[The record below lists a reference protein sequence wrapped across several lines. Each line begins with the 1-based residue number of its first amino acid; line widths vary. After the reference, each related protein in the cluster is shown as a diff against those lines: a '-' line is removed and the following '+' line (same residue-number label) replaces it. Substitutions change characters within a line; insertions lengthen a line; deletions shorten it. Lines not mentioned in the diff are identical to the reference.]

1 MSELLARVRAYFV
14 EVDDGAPPRPRRSRT
29 PLDTVALVA
38 PPKVAAA
45 AGAALALELA
55 REHRAS
61 CALLC
66 AWEPIA
72 GGAPPVRAAARAGA
86 ALRAREIEARAAG
99 RLVRVE
105 LDEDT
110 RLAAG
115 TLARAAAVVPGPA
128 VLAVGR
134 PRDEHID
141 RALREHD
148 AIGWIAPEGAGES
161 LVALLEASLAA
172 LGRPVVRCSAPTA
185 LGRRLALAGVRGVTA
200 LGPAGASGTKTF
212 GSAP

>member
-14 EVDDGAPPRPRRSRT
+14 EVEDGVPPRPRRSRT
-29 PLDTVALVA
+29 PPDTVALVA

-45 AGAALALELA
+45 AGAALALELV

-66 AWEPIA
+66 AWEPNA
-72 GGAPPVRAAARAGA
+72 GGAPAVRAAARAGA
-86 ALRAREIEARAAG
+86 ALRARGIEARAAG
-99 RLVRVE
+99 RLVRVA

-110 RLAAG
+110 RLAAA

-141 RALREHD
+141 RVLREQD

-161 LVALLEASLAA
+161 LVAVLESSLAA
-172 LGRPVVRCSAPTA
+172 LGRTVVRCNAPSAV
-185 LGRRLALAGVRGVTA
+185 GRRLALAGVRSGTA
-200 LGPAGASGTKTF
+200 RAPAGASGTQTF
-212 GSAP
+212 GWAP